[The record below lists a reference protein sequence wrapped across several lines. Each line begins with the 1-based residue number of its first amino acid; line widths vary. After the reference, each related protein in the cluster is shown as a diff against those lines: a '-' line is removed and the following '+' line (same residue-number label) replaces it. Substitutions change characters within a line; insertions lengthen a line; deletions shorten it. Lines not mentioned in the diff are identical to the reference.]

1 MPNAIINGVDLYYE
15 SHGEGVPLLLVAGLA
30 SDSQSWQPILPE
42 LSRNYNVII
51 FDNRGVGRT
60 KPQDVKTSI
69 QLMADDCIGL
79 IKHLGLKSVNL
90 LGHSMGGFV
99 ALDCAIRYPQY
110 FSKLILAASSAFISE
125 RNNELF
131 RDWVS
136 YLKNG
141 MKTELWFRN
150 MFYWIFTK
158 RFFKNERELDVAVQ
172 LAIEYP
178 YPQTNIAFKNQVD
191 AVKEFNCTKDLAGIK
206 TKTMVICGKEDLLIT
221 PEDSSKALVSIP
233 GARFFY
239 VDHAAHAIH
248 MEKPKEF
255 ANLIGLFLGHA

>member
-15 SHGEGVPLLLVAGLA
+15 SHGEGIPLLLVAGLA
-30 SDSQSWQPILPE
+30 SDSQSWQPILAE
-42 LSRNYNVII
+42 LSRSYNVII
-51 FDNRGVGRT
+51 FDNRGAGRT
-60 KPQDVKTSI
+60 KPQDVETSI

-110 FSKLILAASSAFISE
+110 ISNLILAASSAFISE

-131 RDWVS
+131 HDWIS
-136 YLKNG
+136 YLENG

-178 YPQTNIAFKNQVD
+178 FPQTKTAFRNQVN
-191 AVKEFNCTKDLAGIK
+191 AIKEFNCLNDLAGIQL
-206 TKTMVICGKEDLLIT
+206 KTMVICGKEDLLIT
-221 PEDSSKALVSIP
+221 PEDSSETLGRIP
-233 GARFFY
+233 GVRFSY

-255 ANLIGLFLGHA
+255 ANLIRLFLGLA